1 MLSLSFGQ
9 GGGGLPAAR
18 VLPNAT
24 TGESALPIRATRSQ
38 PRDLEQ
44 VAFQRVVSNKG
55 KKTLMAAEMRQL
67 NAVLA
72 TVSFQQ
78 DPFAAIQ
85 VIIAL

>member
-1 MLSLSFGQ
+1 M
-9 GGGGLPAAR
+9 P

-24 TGESALPIRATRSQ
+24 AGGSALSGKVTRPQ
-38 PRDLEQ
+38 PRGLEQ
-44 VAFQRVVSNKG
+44 AAFQRVTSNKG

-72 TVSFQQ
+72 TASFQE

-85 VIIAL
+85 ARFAL